1 MLKRSTM
8 QRFTSPH
15 FLLEQL
21 EDGWMLETSHVTKD
35 EDGDWLLNRD
45 ELEEL
50 QALLHKA
57 LGPLA

>member
-1 MLKRSTM
+1 M

-21 EDGWMLETSHVTKD
+21 EDGWMLETTHITKD

-45 ELEEL
+45 ELQEL

-57 LGPLA
+57 VGPLE